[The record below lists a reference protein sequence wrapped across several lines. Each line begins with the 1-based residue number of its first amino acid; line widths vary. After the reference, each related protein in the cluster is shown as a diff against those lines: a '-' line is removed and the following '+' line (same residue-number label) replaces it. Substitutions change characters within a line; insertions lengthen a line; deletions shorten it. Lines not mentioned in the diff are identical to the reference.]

1 MNLNFFVSAFFL
13 VKGELCFK
21 NFPPSQELPSSQK
34 KIQNNFLLQKKS
46 FCHKKNSLLISHT
59 QKVHRL
65 KSSIGL
71 SNLNLSFEVTGQF
84 SMVKIAFLFLSFSLL
99 PHVL

>member
-34 KIQNNFLLQKKS
+34 KIQNNFLLQKKV
-46 FCHKKNSLLISHT
+46 FVTKNSLLISHT